1 MAYRVFT
8 DSCSDLPKDY
18 VLARALSVIP
28 LRFHI
33 GGKEYLDDFG
43 QSMSC
48 KEFYGKLREGATSTT
63 AQINT
68 EEFCRNF
75 SPVLESGE
83 DVLYL
88 AFSSALSGTYQS
100 ARLAAKELKARY
112 PERTVAVVDSL
123 CASMGQ
129 GLLAHYA
136 LNNRDAGMSLA
147 ENVAW
152 LEENKGK
159 VCHWFT
165 VFDLNHLRRGGRVS
179 AAAAFVGTMLS
190 IKPVL
195 HVDDAGRLIPVEKA
209 KGRARSIRALLD
221 HMKATVIRPEEQVVF
236 ISHGDSE
243 ADAQALA
250 DSIRQQ
256 WNVQEIKIHNIG
268 PVIGS
273 HSGPDTIALFFLG
286 EPR

>member
-1 MAYRVFT
+1 MFT

-100 ARLAAKELKARY
+100 ARLAAEELKARY

-136 LNNRDAGMSLA
+136 LNNRDAGHEPCGKHRLA
-147 ENVAW
+147 
-152 LEENKGK
+152 
-159 VCHWFT
+159 
-165 VFDLNHLRRGGRVS
+165 RG
-179 AAAAFVGTMLS
+179 
-190 IKPVL
+190 
-195 HVDDAGRLIPVEKA
+195 
-209 KGRARSIRALLD
+209 
-221 HMKATVIRPEEQVVF
+221 EQGQGLPLV
-236 ISHGDSE
+236 HG
-243 ADAQALA
+243 L
-250 DSIRQQ
+250 
-256 WNVQEIKIHNIG
+256 
-268 PVIGS
+268 
-273 HSGPDTIALFFLG
+273 
-286 EPR
+286 

>member
-100 ARLAAKELKARY
+100 ARLAAEELKARY

-195 HVDDAGRLIPVEKA
+195 HVDDEGHLISMGKARGRGASLT
-209 KGRARSIRALLD
+209 ALVD
-221 HMKATVIRPEEQVVF
+221 HMEQTVTDVDTVF
-236 ISHGDSE
+236 ISHGDCL
-243 ADAQALA
+243 ADAEKVAA
-250 DSIRQQ
+250 DVKKRFGTRDVVIN
-256 WNVQEIKIHNIG
+256 NVG
-268 PVIGS
+268 PVIGA
-273 HSGPDTIALFFLG
+273 HAGPGTVALFFLG
-286 EPR
+286 TKR

>member
-100 ARLAAKELKARY
+100 ARLAAEELKARY

-190 IKPVL
+190 IKPVM
-195 HVDDAGRLIPVEKA
+195 HTDNEGRLTMVGKA
-209 KGRARSIRALLD
+209 RGRKASLKALLD
-221 HMKATVIRPEEQVVF
+221 AIERLAIEPEKQTMFICHADCEEEAKQVAAEIQRRFGTTDIR
-236 ISHGDSE
+236 
-243 ADAQALA
+243 
-250 DSIRQQ
+250 
-256 WNVQEIKIHNIG
+256 IHYIG

-273 HSGPDTIALFFLG
+273 HTGPNTMGLFFVG
-286 EPR
+286 TER

>member
-1 MAYRVFT
+1 
-8 DSCSDLPKDY
+8 
-18 VLARALSVIP
+18 
-28 LRFHI
+28 
-33 GGKEYLDDFG
+33 
-43 QSMSC
+43 
-48 KEFYGKLREGATSTT
+48 
-63 AQINT
+63 
-68 EEFCRNF
+68 
-75 SPVLESGE
+75 
-83 DVLYL
+83 
-88 AFSSALSGTYQS
+88 
-100 ARLAAKELKARY
+100 
-112 PERTVAVVDSL
+112 
-123 CASMGQ
+123 MGQ

>member
-88 AFSSALSGTYQS
+88 VLLLGALGNV
-100 ARLAAKELKARY
+100 
-112 PERTVAVVDSL
+112 PERAPSP
-123 CASMGQ
+123 
-129 GLLAHYA
+129 
-136 LNNRDAGMSLA
+136 A
-147 ENVAW
+147 E
-152 LEENKGK
+152 E
-159 VCHWFT
+159 
-165 VFDLNHLRRGGRVS
+165 R
-179 AAAAFVGTMLS
+179 
-190 IKPVL
+190 
-195 HVDDAGRLIPVEKA
+195 
-209 KGRARSIRALLD
+209 
-221 HMKATVIRPEEQVVF
+221 
-236 ISHGDSE
+236 
-243 ADAQALA
+243 
-250 DSIRQQ
+250 
-256 WNVQEIKIHNIG
+256 
-268 PVIGS
+268 
-273 HSGPDTIALFFLG
+273 
-286 EPR
+286 